1 MAAGN
6 PPPPKPVNGE
16 RKRNERIGDQLR
28 KYYDDV
34 AKEPIPEEFLNTEA
48 MGGVPFPEHSID
60 PADRVV
66 PDKDFLSEAT
76 RVFDEIPRTYPF
88 NTPFV

>member
-1 MAAGN
+1 MAAGT

-34 AKEPIPEEFLNTEA
+34 AKEPIPEEFLNLLKTADENSEDEA
-48 MGGVPFPEHSID
+48 G
-60 PADRVV
+60 
-66 PDKDFLSEAT
+66 KD
-76 RVFDEIPRTYPF
+76 D
-88 NTPFV
+88 

>member
-1 MAAGN
+1 MAAGK

-34 AKEPIPEEFLNTEA
+34 AKEPIPEEFLNLLKAADENSDDEA
-48 MGGVPFPEHSID
+48 GKD
-60 PADRVV
+60 DR
-66 PDKDFLSEAT
+66 
-76 RVFDEIPRTYPF
+76 
-88 NTPFV
+88 

>member
-1 MAAGN
+1 MAAGK

-34 AKEPIPEEFLNTEA
+34 AKEPIPEEFLNLLKAADENFDDEA
-48 MGGVPFPEHSID
+48 G
-60 PADRVV
+60 
-66 PDKDFLSEAT
+66 KD
-76 RVFDEIPRTYPF
+76 D
-88 NTPFV
+88 

>member
-34 AKEPIPEEFLNTEA
+34 AKEPIPEEFLNLLKTADENSEDEA
-48 MGGVPFPEHSID
+48 G
-60 PADRVV
+60 
-66 PDKDFLSEAT
+66 KD
-76 RVFDEIPRTYPF
+76 D
-88 NTPFV
+88 